1 MIPRLQRSSV
11 RLNFSKSEETPLYK
25 LREWFFALAELPLR
39 QVLLREPRY
48 LSVLLQEQG
57 VLTEKKS
64 LSKAAGKEILKDL
77 FLSKIVGPH
86 RALRGI
92 FAPLT
97 EKRALQCSIGG
108 HLIYSVLG
116 TGSDGCA
123 FRTEDGYCLKVVD
136 ISKKDKLA
144 REYELLKELKHKNIV
159 RCFDFICDRDCA
171 ALLLEVLDHTPG
183 DERAYLEGIQFCHS
197 KNILHGD
204 IRVKNLGTDD
214 RGNSKLFDFGNAVTG
229 ASREE
234 MELEKETLKHLMR
247 SFLVAAGQNVIVKK
261 EISC

>member
-1 MIPRLQRSSV
+1 MRLS
-11 RLNFSKSEETPLYK
+11 FSKSKETPLYK
-25 LREWFFALAELPLR
+25 LREWFFALEGLPLR
-39 QVLLREPRY
+39 QVLLREPRS
-48 LSVLLQEQG
+48 LLALLQKQG
-57 VLTEKKS
+57 ALTEKES
-64 LSKAAGKEILKDL
+64 LSKAAEKELLKDL

-86 RALRGI
+86 RALSGI

-116 TGSDGCA
+116 TGSDACA

-136 ISKKDKLA
+136 ISKKAKLA
-144 REYELLKELKHKNIV
+144 REYEILKELKHKNIV
-159 RCFDFICDRDCA
+159 RCFDFICDGDCA
-171 ALLLEVLDHTPG
+171 ALLLEVLNCTQG
-183 DERAYLEGIQFCHS
+183 DESAYLEGVQFCHS

-214 RGNSKLFDFGNAVTG
+214 RGNGKLFDFGNAVTG

-234 MELEKETLKHLMR
+234 MELERETLKHLMR
-247 SFLVAAGQNVIVKK
+247 SPLFPAGKNMIAKK